1 MKIEVWDK
9 EQKKFVKVDVKGD
22 EYEDLLTQFAI
33 AEAEFLVTERINE
46 MVLDRNNVNIEENGI
61 FYKYD

>member
-1 MKIEVWDK
+1 MKIEIWDK
-9 EQKKFVKVDVKGD
+9 EQKKFVLAEVKGED
-22 EYEDLLTQFAI
+22 YEELLTQFAI
-33 AEAEFLVTERINE
+33 TESEFLITERINE